1 MHPVSHPHTFL
12 PLLTPSSPWN
22 ILLTDAFTSCL
33 HPSTRYRAYSK
44 SSSAVT
50 SPRSMPR
57 SWQFLKGKLSYW
69 LLHLSGSRK
78 NQLRAAGSTSRS
90 GLPHIDLSPLNLLW
104 IKKRHLRGIRKATS
118 RWRPPRTSS
127 LVLQS
132 LGGRSISISR
142 GPPQYR
148 RRGHHSM
155 SITQRASGRR
165 GPQLAIYNP
174 PSAQPDSQN
183 ICATSDKGL
192 SQ

>member
-1 MHPVSHPHTFL
+1 MWSPALTRCTPCPTPTPFYLCSHPFLTLKYPPHWCLYFL
-12 PLLTPSSPWN
+12 PPS
-22 ILLTDAFTSCL
+22 L
-33 HPSTRYRAYSK
+33 HPLQSLLKILISC
-44 SSSAVT
+44 T

-57 SWQFLKGKLSYW
+57 SWQFLTGKLSYW

-132 LGGRSISISR
+132 LGGRLISISR
-142 GPPQYR
+142 GPPTIQKKR
-148 RRGHHSM
+148 SPFHVHNSASFWEARATLGH
-155 SITQRASGRR
+155 
-165 GPQLAIYNP
+165 L
-174 PSAQPDSQN
+174 
-183 ICATSDKGL
+183 
-192 SQ
+192 